1 MTFLQVFNQNSFVF
15 ISGFALAVAAV
26 MLLARKARRAWLVWG
41 VCVIAAVIGWFA
53 LRTTDG
59 LQLNTVADYEAT
71 LRSGKPTLVE
81 FYSNY

>member
-26 MLLARKARRAWLVWG
+26 MLLVRRARRAWLVWG
-41 VCVIAAVIGWFA
+41 VCAVAAVIGWFT

-59 LQLNTVADYEAT
+59 LQLNTAADYEAA

>member
-26 MLLARKARRAWLVWG
+26 MLLVRRARRAWLVWG
-41 VCVIAAVIGWFA
+41 ALVVTAVIGWYA
-53 LRTTDG
+53 LRTTND

-71 LRSGKPTLVE
+71 LRSGQPTLIE